1 MSIDRRSFVQTAAAA
16 VGGGVS
22 FAGDAAAEERLQ
34 LAQAPTP
41 PPASARL
48 VAYPTPGPGAWKPP
62 YPEKEGEQSQRYYNF
77 LKKLFVPDNVF
88 RDSIWGMTER
98 QLKEYMA
105 NELALPIPDDYFNTE
120 GERIKIM
127 IVDIEKGRV
136 KFADNQDC
144 GVDGCKVTDPKKVTW
159 YTLVLPPLPLE
170 YKDAAGKP
178 QYGYLREMTLEAAWH
193 HAVVYG
199 YGM

>member
-41 PPASARL
+41 PPASARF

-77 LKKLFVPDNVF
+77 LKKLFV
-88 RDSIWGMTER
+88 TR
-98 QLKEYMA
+98 QCLSQFD
-105 NELALPIPDDYFNTE
+105 LGDDRKAIKRIY
-120 GERIKIM
+120 GE
-127 IVDIEKGRV
+127 
-136 KFADNQDC
+136 
-144 GVDGCKVTDPKKVTW
+144 
-159 YTLVLPPLPLE
+159 
-170 YKDAAGKP
+170 
-178 QYGYLREMTLEAAWH
+178 
-193 HAVVYG
+193 
-199 YGM
+199 